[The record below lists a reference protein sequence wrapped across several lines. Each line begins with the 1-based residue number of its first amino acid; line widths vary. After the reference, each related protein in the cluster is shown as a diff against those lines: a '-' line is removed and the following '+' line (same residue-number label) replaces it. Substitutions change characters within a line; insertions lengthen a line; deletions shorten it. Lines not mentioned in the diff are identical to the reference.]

1 MKLRL
6 KSSHTTLLNHITL
19 HLLVREFVLVGIVEE
34 VLVELLKNNIVL
46 HHIPETEEEEKSN
59 DDWNHLLDF
68 NIDDIPL
75 LGKEGLPPFKDKL
88 ALDRKIVKEEEE
100 AVKRIKGKALKEKE
114 DTGAFIFPIR
124 FKGLVG
130 VTTLIAKFLILD
142 ILIDRDS
149 PIVIGRGF
157 LRMIGGI
164 VNTPERLF
172 STFDGFCHQTFR
184 AARSDVM
191 RNIESH
197 SDDEEEYQIQRNKF
211 GAMIYGP
218 KRAPYLNC
226 NDPAERSL
234 AIQTVTNP
242 FRKISVWKKAVS
254 FLDSLREK
262 EATGQWRAEIRL
274 TDPYGNIYLQGFTTK
289 KTDLKLSKSHKL
301 SDIM

>member
-1 MKLRL
+1 M
-6 KSSHTTLLNHITL
+6 
-19 HLLVREFVLVGIVEE
+19 GILINV
-34 VLVELLKNNIVL
+34 
-46 HHIPETEEEEKSN
+46 
-59 DDWNHLLDF
+59 F
-68 NIDDIPL
+68 C
-75 LGKEGLPPFKDKL
+75 
-88 ALDRKIVKEEEE
+88 R
-100 AVKRIKGKALKEKE
+100 
-114 DTGAFIFPIR
+114 
-124 FKGLVG
+124 VG

-142 ILIDRDS
+142 IPINRDA
-149 PIVIGRGF
+149 PIVVGQGF
-157 LRMIGGI
+157 LRTIGGI

-191 RNIESH
+191 RNAK
-197 SDDEEEYQIQRNKF
+197 SDGDDKEEYQIQRNKF
-211 GAMIYGP
+211 GAPIYGP
-218 KRAPYLNC
+218 KPAPYLNC

-254 FLDSLREK
+254 FLGSLRVPLKHVNWKPDYKGSYTKEK